1 MSFIPEVRSGLDSC
15 RRSFVYVPLIR
26 AYGNILMMAQVTIYL
41 RDAIA
46 AAAKQRAKRSGKSM
60 SAWIT
65 DVLERELGAKKWP
78 PALIE
83 LLTHGSGDL
92 VEPEDPPPEDE
103 EIVR

>member
-1 MSFIPEVRSGLDSC
+1 MLP
-15 RRSFVYVPLIR
+15 
-26 AYGNILMMAQVTIYL
+26 MMAQVTIYL
-41 RDAIA
+41 PDAVA
-46 AAAKQRAKRSGKSM
+46 SAAKQRAKRSGKSV

-65 DVLERELGAKKWP
+65 DLLERELGAKKWP
-78 PALIE
+78 AALIE

>member
-1 MSFIPEVRSGLDSC
+1 
-15 RRSFVYVPLIR
+15 
-26 AYGNILMMAQVTIYL
+26 
-41 RDAIA
+41 
-46 AAAKQRAKRSGKSM
+46 M

-78 PALIE
+78 PGLVE

-103 EIVR
+103 ESVR